1 MFNETAENQRQ
12 ASACGKVD
20 AYDSPW
26 IFVGKEYICNNME
39 YIVFAPSLIYEDV
52 WE

>member
-1 MFNETAENQRQ
+1 MALNYLSRKIRQ
-12 ASACGKVD
+12 
-20 AYDSPW
+20 DSPW

>member
-1 MFNETAENQRQ
+1 MALNYLSRKIRQ
-12 ASACGKVD
+12 
-20 AYDSPW
+20 DSSC